1 MTTTGNTME
10 CSANRNSARGS
21 DSSTEVSNTYVRSA
35 CAADVGV
42 DVAGFTRARLAEC
55 STLAVSSEVTIAP
68 TSELYSD
75 PWSASDTLHRAVT
88 SRLDQARSL
97 TISTLRPH
105 PRNASSDTRRRA
117 LLSLDSAGGNRLGT
131 RGNRLGT
138 RGNRLGTR
146 GGPLDA
152 RVDASDPL

>member
-75 PWSASDTLHRAVT
+75 PSSASDTLHPPGGHEPTRPGAVP
-88 SRLDQARSL
+88 D
-97 TISTLRPH
+97 
-105 PRNASSDTRRRA
+105 D
-117 LLSLDSAGGNRLGT
+117 
-131 RGNRLGT
+131 
-138 RGNRLGTR
+138 
-146 GGPLDA
+146 LDA
-152 RVDASDPL
+152 TTAPQKCLQRHATKGIVVIRFSRREPARHRSGPAWHQRRPA